1 MTAGPET
8 PAAVP
13 ERMIIAILSASNFV
27 IGMGAFVVIGLLNP
41 IADDFALSTSQA
53 GWIMT
58 SYALAYA
65 VASPVLVSLTGKI
78 GRRRVL
84 TFGLGL
90 FALAALASA
99 IAPNAWSLNAAR
111 VLASFGAGMFTPVAA
126 AVGAGL
132 SAPERR
138 GRALA
143 AVFFGLTLAQVLGVP
158 VGSFVAYT
166 FGWRMAFL
174 IVVALAIPCLFLIWT
189 RIPAGLKFQSV
200 TLRDLGAT
208 LKNGPIMLAVLFTT
222 TFLGAIYVVYTY
234 LAPLL
239 TQQMGYGRDGI
250 TLLLL
255 IFGLGAVAGNIAGGW
270 LADRLGPFRTLLG
283 LSLAQ
288 AALLPVHS
296 ALPLPDTMLLIYAF
310 FWSTCGWSFMASQQ
324 VRLIALAAEQTP
336 VVLALNAAAIY
347 VGAAVGSALGGI
359 VLDGFGISAL
369 GSAAGLFALLAAGH
383 ILISRRLSGQ

>member
-1 MTAGPET
+1 MSEAL
-8 PAAVP
+8 AS
-13 ERMIIAILSASNFV
+13 ERITIPILSASNFV

-41 IADDFALSTSQA
+41 ISDDFDLSAAQA

-65 VASPVLVSLTGKI
+65 VASPILVSLTGGI

-84 TFGLGL
+84 AIGLGI

-99 IAPNAWSLNAAR
+99 LAPNATLLNAAR

-126 AVGAGL
+126 AVAAGL

-143 AVFFGLTLAQVLGVP
+143 AVFFGLTLAQVFGVP
-158 VGSFVAYT
+158 TGSFVAYT

-174 IVVALAIPCLFLIWT
+174 IVAVLALPCIYLIWT
-189 RIPAGLKFQSV
+189 RIPAGLSFQSV
-200 TLRDLGAT
+200 SLADLGKT

-234 LAPLL
+234 LAPIL
-239 TQQMGYGRDGI
+239 TDAMGYGRDGI
-250 TLLLL
+250 TLMLL
-255 IFGLGAVAGNIAGGW
+255 IFGLGAVVGNFAGGW
-270 LADRLGPFRTLLG
+270 LADRLGPVRTLLG
-283 LSLAQ
+283 VSIAQ
-288 AALLPVHS
+288 AALLPVFS
-296 ALPLPDTMLLIYAF
+296 VLPLPDVLLLAYAF
-310 FWSTCGWSFMASQQ
+310 FWSSCGWSFMASQQ
-324 VRLIALAAEQTP
+324 LRLISLSGEQTP

-347 VGAAVGSALGGI
+347 VGAAVGSALGGAVI
-359 VLDGFGISAL
+359 SQFGLHAL
-369 GSAAGLFALLAAGH
+369 GAAAGATALFAAAH
-383 ILISRRLSGQ
+383 ILWSRRISGQ